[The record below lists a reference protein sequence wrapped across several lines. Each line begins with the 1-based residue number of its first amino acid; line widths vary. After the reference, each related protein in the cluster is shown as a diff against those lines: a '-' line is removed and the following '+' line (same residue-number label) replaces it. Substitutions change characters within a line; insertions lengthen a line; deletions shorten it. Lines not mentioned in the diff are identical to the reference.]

1 MQALVSRKAIL
12 GGQAALTNHLSCERG
27 TIEAL
32 LILALQVPLVL
43 DSTDLLRS
51 EQTRNRAV
59 VLPSEVY
66 GMAVCLDRAFNN
78 WFVDYELRQTKLRR
92 RPCDFHS
99 FLGANAFSLCWC
111 LKLLLLE
118 CTECLDSLASTKDA
132 RELETV
138 ARQAMPQTWTKQADS
153 YANLLLDACYALP
166 KFKRSVLSIALCM
179 RAPLNFARMRWSRCA
194 DDARVRQVLELE
206 DQSRRKLKAFG

>member
-1 MQALVSRKAIL
+1 MGAAVSSGAIGYSIHLTGPTSIPEAQVSRLGAHSLNASVLKHHSRLILMQALVSRKAIL
-12 GGQAALTNHLSCERG
+12 GGQAALTNHLSFERG

-51 EQTRNRAV
+51 EQPRNRAV
-59 VLPSEVY
+59 VFSSEVY

-99 FLGANAFSLCWC
+99 FLGANALSL
-111 LKLLLLE
+111 L
-118 CTECLDSLASTKDA
+118 
-132 RELETV
+132 
-138 ARQAMPQTWTKQADS
+138 
-153 YANLLLDACYALP
+153 
-166 KFKRSVLSIALCM
+166 
-179 RAPLNFARMRWSRCA
+179 
-194 DDARVRQVLELE
+194 VLEA
-206 DQSRRKLKAFG
+206 AFIGVHRVS